1 MFNTFSLENQTN
13 LVNVW
18 SRLQIK
24 DLSFSNLDQLLTLF
38 QVKGLTI
45 QLLYCR
51 LKNSFQLRYSE
62 LSWVQI
68 IDQVLIRTDLLL
80 DLRGENEE
88 WWNDEKQSSQMQP
101 HSLFTG
107 VPTFPASETKPTVSS
122 LLFFFREISSQ
133 SFLVKV
139 LSIPLWFIGTA
150 SKPGLKNLNWSIEPV
165 LKTTRTVHLKTIKG
179 KMFTLNTS
187 GSSKKKSGGYDNHA
201 TSLRIWKTTT
211 RTRDQKHVKA
221 LQELLY

>member
-51 LKNSFQLRYSE
+51 LKNSFYTIRANRFPANKTIQLAKRKRKKRSLGGSTQNHHEQKETNFTQLRYSE

-139 LSIPLWFIGTA
+139 LSIPLWFISGTA

-165 LKTTRTVHLKTIKG
+165 
-179 KMFTLNTS
+179 
-187 GSSKKKSGGYDNHA
+187 
-201 TSLRIWKTTT
+201 
-211 RTRDQKHVKA
+211 
-221 LQELLY
+221 